1 LNATE
6 YKMIISNPQYT
17 GTDLREYLRNVTWI
31 KVCAWLGG
39 VAIYWSVERIRY
51 VSQ

>member
-1 LNATE
+1 
-6 YKMIISNPQYT
+6 MSISNPQYT

-31 KVCAWLGG
+31 KDCAWLGG
-39 VAIYWSVERIRY
+39 VGIYGSMERIWY